1 MSDLI
6 DKLGNAS
13 RAVYIAC
20 PEVVAEDISGLLRK
34 AGERIAL
41 LEAAI
46 RKHKDTVWGSMK
58 VRDPTA
64 RELYA
69 VLQEQGDE

>member
-1 MSDLI
+1 MSEYLQKSYD
-6 DKLGNAS
+6 
-13 RAVYIAC
+13 RAVRDLC
-20 PEVVAEDISGLLRK
+20 NAE
-34 AGERIAL
+34 ARIAK

-69 VLQEQGDE
+69 ALLGGGE